1 MNPFRRAA
9 SRRQSAPLPGRST
22 TPPRRGA
29 PGRVGLIIAQ
39 VLILAMLV
47 VLAGRLWYLQ
57 VPMAAYYQQAAEENR
72 TQDLMVPATR
82 GQILDAAGRPLVR
95 NNTELVVSAD
105 FHALAAQDDA
115 GAEVLNRLADVLD
128 TDYEELRGRTRLC
141 GPTVSRPCWP
151 GSPYQPIT
159 LAEDVEPK
167 VALQIME
174 RQEEFPGIS
183 AQQQAQRVYPGG
195 KAAAQVLGY
204 LQPVTQEELEERHKL
219 RTQFSGV
226 DQVGRDGLEAVYDR
240 RLRGEAGLR
249 KLAVDSKGNVTG
261 IVEETA
267 PEPGQHLVT
276 GMDAKVQQ
284 ITEKALAEG
293 LEKARAAGKPA
304 DSGASV
310 VLDVRT
316 GRVVAMASMPSY
328 DPKVWE
334 GGIDQ
339 ETYEN
344 LLSEDAG
351 QPLTSRAVQGQF
363 PPASTFKVSTL
374 SAAVENGA
382 PLDGIYNCPSS
393 VTVGNR
399 SFENYEGGSHGPIS
413 LRRAIEVSC
422 NTVFYQLAYDMWKK
436 DGGMKPKDPKDAMS
450 HMAKGYGFGAPTGID
465 LPHESTGRIPSR
477 AWKKDYWEATREE
490 SCKRAKEGYPD
501 GTDQAGYLEQ
511 VAREQC
517 KDGWVYRAGDAAN
530 FAIGQGDV
538 LVTPLQLARA
548 YAAIANGG
556 TLYEPRVAKA
566 FVSADGKT
574 VDPVEPV
581 KAGELPVSDETLS
594 YLQTALK
601 DVPKSGTAR
610 GAFTDFPLDQVP
622 VAGKTGSAS
631 MNGKE
636 SSAWFASYAPAD
648 DPQFAVVALLSQAG
662 TGGTDAAPVVRQIY
676 DGIYGFAP
684 KADDAAEGKKPKKDK
699 AAPAL
704 PDGKP
709 PEELPEVKPDGSVNH
724 PEGFRP

>member
-1 MNPFRRAA
+1 MPDRAT
-9 SRRQSAPLPGRST
+9 APA
-22 TPPRRGA
+22 RRGA
-29 PGRVGLIIAQ
+29 PGTIGLVIAQ
-39 VLILAMLV
+39 VLIVAMLV

-57 VPMAAYYQQAAEENR
+57 VPMASYYQQAAEENR

-105 FHALAAQDDA
+105 FHALAQQEDGGA
-115 GAEVLNRLADVLD
+115 GVLTRLAEVLD
-128 TDYEELRGRTRLC
+128 TDYKELRGRTRLC

-183 AQQQAQRVYPGG
+183 AQQHAQREYPGG

-204 LQPVTQEELEERHKL
+204 LQPVTQDELEKRHKL

-226 DQVGRDGLEAVYDR
+226 DQVGRDGLEAVYDQ

-261 IVEETA
+261 MVKETA

-276 GMDAKVQQ
+276 GMDAKVQK
-284 ITEKALAEG
+284 ITEEALAEG
-293 LEKARAAGKPA
+293 LDKARAEGKPA

-316 GRVVAMASMPSY
+316 GRVVAMASVPTY

-339 ETYEN
+339 KTYN
-344 LLSEDAG
+344 DLLSKDAG
-351 QPLTSRAVQGQF
+351 QPLTSRAVQGEF

-374 SAAVENGA
+374 SAAVENGSSR
-382 PLDGIYNCPSS
+382 DGIYNCPSS
-393 VTVGNR
+393 VMVGNR
-399 SFENYEGGSHGPIS
+399 SFENYEGGAHGSIS
-413 LRRAIEVSC
+413 LRKAIEVSC
-422 NTVFYQLAYDMWKK
+422 NTVFYQLAYDMWKQ
-436 DGGMKPKDPKDAMS
+436 DGGMKPKNPKDSMS
-450 HMAKGYGFGAPTGID
+450 RMAKGYGFGAPTGID
-465 LPHESTGRIPSR
+465 LPHESAGRIPSR
-477 AWKKDYWEATREE
+477 EWKKDYWETTREAN
-490 SCKRAKEGYPD
+490 CKLAKGGRGEGGAQD
-501 GTDQAGYLEQ
+501 GYLLQ
-511 VAREQC
+511 VAKEQC

-581 KAGELPVSDETLS
+581 KAGKLPISDETLK
-594 YLQTALK
+594 YLQTALR

-622 VAGKTGSAS
+622 IAGKTGSAS
-631 MNGKE
+631 SNGKE

-648 DPQFAVVALLSQAG
+648 DPQFAVVALLSQSG
-662 TGGTDAAPVVRQIY
+662 TGGTNAAPVVRKIY

-684 KADDAAEGKKPKKDK
+684 KTDDAEGAKGAKPKKGK
-699 AAPAL
+699 TEPAM
-704 PDGKP
+704 PDGAP
-709 PEELPEVKPDGSVNH
+709 PKELPAVKPDGSVDL